1 MNSVISLLCLF
12 ILMLAAILVI
22 GAFIILSQSMTSKG
36 KNNTVPA
43 AQAAQTKQPAVR
55 RAAETE
61 KKLEQVFNS
70 MSLPEKQTAKEKA
83 LETFQSGILDEA
95 RKNAVNILSSLGEV
109 EKF

>member
-1 MNSVISLLCLF
+1 MNGIISLLCLF

-22 GAFIILSQSMTSKG
+22 GAFIMLSQSMTSRG

-43 AQAAQTKQPAVR
+43 AQTARAKQPAVR

-70 MSLPEKQTAKEKA
+70 MSLPEKQTAKEKV
-83 LETFQSGILDEA
+83 LEAFQSGILDEA